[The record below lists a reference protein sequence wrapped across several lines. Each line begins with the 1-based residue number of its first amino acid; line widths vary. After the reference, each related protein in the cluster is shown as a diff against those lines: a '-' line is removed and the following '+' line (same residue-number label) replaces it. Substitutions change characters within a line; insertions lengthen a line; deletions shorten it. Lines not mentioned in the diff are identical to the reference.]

1 MLVSFE
7 FNLILKPLDVK
18 QRSKFQGL
26 SFQLYVHLHVDTFA
40 CTYIC
45 IYIYIHST
53 DAEREGTKNDLSFVS
68 RTDIWKQCG
77 LCSIL
82 FGKIGPLARIC
93 SSHESRIHVGNQSVS
108 TRTAN
113 LFWQKHWA
121 SLSFATNL
129 SGHLEQSKWRFGTVN
144 IVNREFI
151 TPGCFIGILICTTP
165 RSVINWYKLL
175 VKPSFRQ
182 FKVVAM
188 ASTTSASEMF
198 GTFKWRVEDI
208 LC

>member
-1 MLVSFE
+1 MSSKDW
-7 FNLILKPLDVK
+7 NLKACHFKCMYNI
-18 QRSKFQGL
+18 
-26 SFQLYVHLHVDTFA
+26 YICMYIHLH
-40 CTYIC
+40 
-45 IYIYIHST
+45 IYIQQSSIQYGCR
-53 DAEREGTKNDLSFVS
+53 ERELENQKCLSFVS

-121 SLSFATNL
+121 WLSFATNL
-129 SGHLEQSKWRFGTVN
+129 SGHLEQS
-144 IVNREFI
+144 
-151 TPGCFIGILICTTP
+151 ILSTANSSHLVVLLGSICTTP
-165 RSVINWYKLL
+165 RSVINGYKLL
-175 VKPSFRQ
+175 VKANFFRQ
-182 FKVVAM
+182 FKVLAM
-188 ASTTSASEMF
+188 ASTTSASKMF
-198 GTFKWRVEDI
+198 WTFKWHVEAI